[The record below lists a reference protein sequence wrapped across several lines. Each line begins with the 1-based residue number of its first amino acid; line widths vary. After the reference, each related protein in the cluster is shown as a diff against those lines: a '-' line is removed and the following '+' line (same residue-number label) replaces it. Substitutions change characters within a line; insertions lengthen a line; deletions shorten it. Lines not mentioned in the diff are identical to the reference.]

1 IKNFAEKVA
10 NQNAKKLS
18 KDGKIILSQKI
29 PVKTQKLS
37 ELLLPHFP
45 LASQN
50 RERELLEKLKQ
61 AEEVFYSENNENPE
75 IKKLFDWNGENFTKA
90 FFEKGFQ
97 VSYKEEVFTE
107 ERVLSEEEI
116 ERWFNKETSYG
127 KFIFSA
133 LGESNFE
140 NCKVLVSEIARYQK
154 FNWKHVIGF
163 MILS

>member
-1 IKNFAEKVA
+1 MRNNYRHCRLYNDAAGEIFR
-10 NQNAKKLS
+10 
-18 KDGKIILSQKI
+18 
-29 PVKTQKLS
+29 
-37 ELLLPHFP
+37 F
-45 LASQN
+45 QN
-50 RERELLEKLKQ
+50 RRLYQPED
-61 AEEVFYSENNENPE
+61 VFYSENNENPE
-75 IKKLFDWNGENFTKA
+75 IKKLFDWNGEDFTKA

-133 LGESNFE
+133 LGESDFE
-140 NCKVLVSEIARYQK
+140 NCKLLVSEIARYQK

-163 MILS
+163 MLLN